1 MTDYCVYP
9 QKYNIK
15 HDFYSP
21 TATEINCVYP
31 QKYNIKHDNV
41 DKTLNLRWV

>member
-1 MTDYCVYP
+1 MRNCVYP

-15 HDFYSP
+15 HEAEYMP
-21 TATEINCVYP
+21 HRIRNCVYP